1 MPRKISTPESD
12 DDILWGA
19 EEIGAAIGRAAA
31 QVYYLHSIGAISTK
45 KVGHKLL
52 IAVPCWQTKP
62 SIGRALRDPEPNPA
76 PGAPPERRF
85 NETKA
90 ETAR

>member
-52 IAVPCWQTKP
+52 IAER
-62 SIGRALRDPEPNPA
+62 GELRRSLLADEAVDRP
-76 PGAPPERRF
+76 RITRS
-85 NETKA
+85 
-90 ETAR
+90 